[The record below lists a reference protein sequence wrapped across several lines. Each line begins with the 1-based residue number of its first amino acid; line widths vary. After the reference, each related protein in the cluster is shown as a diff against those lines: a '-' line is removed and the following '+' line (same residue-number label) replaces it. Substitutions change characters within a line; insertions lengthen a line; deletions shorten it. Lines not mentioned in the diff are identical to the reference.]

1 MFPFVVKRTLLKLY
15 LWDLSIIFNIF
26 IHFQKRRK
34 LDLMLLDAE
43 LSQVYP
49 KWTLLMNLNLVKSLI
64 IQSYWFVVFLLSLFK
79 SFWEARHILFHFH
92 CWQNYKKVFKGTI
105 LNILFMNNQFISIK
119 RKVQNQQYFNLSVSS
134 K

>member
-92 CWQNYKKVFKGTI
+92 CWQNYKKVFKRDH
-105 LNILFMNNQFISIK
+105 LKFIVYEQPVHNYQEKIQIQK
-119 RKVQNQQYFNLSVSS
+119 YFNLSLSS